1 MIHLETERLI
11 IRNYRTEDF
20 PQVYDYFS
28 NEEVARYEDFY
39 PMSKDEVR
47 DMINE
52 NKTKDNR
59 LVVELKD
66 THMVIGSIG
75 YFVDKDGD
83 YSMDYDFN
91 PSYSK
96 KGYATEAGKKLLEHL
111 FTSLKVEGVFADCD
125 IRNENSWKLMERL
138 GFKKLT
144 QLDDESFKEDMEGNP
159 IIISVY
165 IYKIEKEDYF
175 INNSKML

>member
-20 PQVYDYFS
+20 QQVYEYFS
-28 NEEVARYEDFY
+28 NEEVAKYEDFY
-39 PMSKDEVR
+39 PMSEDEVR
-47 DMINE
+47 EMINE

-66 THMVIGSIG
+66 NHIVIGSIG
-75 YFVDKDGD
+75 YFVDEDDD

-111 FTSLKVEGVFADCD
+111 FTTLNVEGVFGDCD
-125 IRNENSWKLMERL
+125 IRNENSWRLMERL
-138 GFKKLT
+138 GFKRLE
-144 QLDDESFKEDMEGNP
+144 QQDDEFYKEDMEGNP
-159 IIISVY
+159 ILISIY
-165 IYKIEKEDYF
+165 IYKINKEDYF
-175 INNSKML
+175 LNRPKKN